1 MKNHKS
7 LLIILVLTCL
17 CFVMCSKNEEVIK
30 TGLFITLKDE
40 TGKAVTGATVRV
52 YKNASD
58 TGITQLSDTTGVV
71 YFPDLEVALYYWL
84 AEKGCKTN
92 RNSQVTLNRPLIS
105 GVVLYG
111 FSILSETGILK
122 ITNNSP
128 EPYKVSD
135 SLLNVAVVFRDTLN
149 KDAIYIAYPKVA
161 SHIIRSEKLST
172 PGIGKDTI
180 MQIRC
185 GDTSFINLPY

>member
-1 MKNHKS
+1 M
-7 LLIILVLTCL
+7 L
-17 CFVMCSKNEEVIK
+17 FVMCSKNEEIVK

-40 TGKAVTGATVRV
+40 TGTAVKGATVRV
-52 YKNASD
+52 YKNVSD

-122 ITNNSP
+122 ITNNST

-135 SLLNVAVVFRDTLN
+135 SLRNVAMQFKITLN
-149 KDAIYIAYPKVA
+149 KDSTYIAYPKVG
-161 SHIIRSEKLST
+161 SHVIHSEKLST
-172 PGIGKDTI
+172 PGIGKDTL
-180 MQIRC
+180 MQIAC
-185 GDTSFINLPY
+185 GVTNILNLPY